1 MKTRVL
7 NCAKVTR
14 ADGKFREDVPD
25 PKLLDKFKKLIKKFA
40 PAKAT
45 QHELTSAKDSHSG
58 FEGKQ
63 KPSSLDRELT
73 KLRKKGRKVLD
84 FWRDNGRWQI
94 KVMAR

>member
-1 MKTRVL
+1 MKTRTL

-14 ADGKFREDVPD
+14 ADGKFRDEIPD

-40 PAKAT
+40 PDAPWK
-45 QHELTSAKDSHSG
+45 HETVHVKDVPSKCDGKSG
-58 FEGKQ
+58 T
-63 KPSSLDRELT
+63 LDRELT

-94 KVMAR
+94 KVMA